1 MPVKMVE
8 KQLQQ
13 NTYTETEA
21 YNIAVE
27 RARKHLQQ
35 QMPAKSRFL
44 HESIGLVKNARPDLV
59 QAEVIWLVEEPIAE
73 KQQIALP
80 QEVKAVEEEQQP

>member
-1 MPVKMVE
+1 
-8 KQLQQ
+8 
-13 NTYTETEA
+13 
-21 YNIAVE
+21 
-27 RARKHLQQ
+27 
-35 QMPAKSRFL
+35 MPAKSRFL

-80 QEVKAVEEEQQP
+80 SAITVVEEEQRP